1 VALANLRTNEMQ
13 YMALI
18 YAVPNGEEDYEGDM
32 MADYGQFT
40 QDAIAA
46 GVYVGG
52 EALMPETDAS
62 TVRMRGGKAQI
73 TDGPFA
79 ETKET
84 LGGYYVLDCADLNE
98 ALKWAAK
105 IPSAKYGCVEVRP
118 IMVFDH

>member
-1 VALANLRTNEMQ
+1 MQ

-18 YAVPNGEEDYEGDM
+18 YGVPDGEQDYEGDL

-46 GVYVGG
+46 GVYVSG

-79 ETKET
+79 ETKEV
-84 LGGYYVLDCADLNE
+84 LGGFYLLECEDLDE
-98 ALKWAAK
+98 AIKWAAK

-118 IMVFDH
+118 IMVFDQ